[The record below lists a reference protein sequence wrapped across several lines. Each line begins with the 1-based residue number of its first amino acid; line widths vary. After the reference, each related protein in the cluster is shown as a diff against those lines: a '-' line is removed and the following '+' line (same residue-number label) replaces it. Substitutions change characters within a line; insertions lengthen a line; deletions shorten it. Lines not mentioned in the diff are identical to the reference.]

1 MAIDITA
8 TRASL
13 ALDFIRLLCA
23 GILKSDGSANFVE
36 GSETAPEA
44 GQIVLWEDILQ
55 DSPAD
60 AGAVFCKVE
69 TVSFGV
75 YAAIFTLTI
84 RCAKTDTVTA
94 PERLQAAC
102 RGIREYITNPTG
114 NDQRLINTAFPSGR
128 FALYF
133 SLPEITETG
142 FDEKQRATAQ
152 ITVTAA
158 MRGSDIP

>member
-36 GSETAPEA
+36 GSDTTPAA
-44 GQIVLWEDILQ
+44 GQVVLWEDILQ
-55 DSPAD
+55 DTPDD
-60 AGAVFCKVE
+60 AGSVSCSVE
-69 TVSFGV
+69 PISFGV
-75 YAAIFTLTI
+75 YAASFTLTI
-84 RCAKTDTVTA
+84 RCTKTDTITA
-94 PERLQAAC
+94 PERCQGAC
-102 RGIREYITNPTG
+102 RGIREYLTNPNG
-114 NDQRLINTAFPSGR
+114 DDQRLINATFPSGR

-133 SLPEITETG
+133 SLPEISETG